1 MAKRVKATR
10 NAGSSTKWRAWSKA
24 DERELKRHSKAK
36 TRVST
41 IARLMKRT
49 PGALRQKAF
58 HLGFGLGHQ
67 QYGPR

>member
-1 MAKRVKATR
+1 MAKRVKKPR
-10 NAGSSTKWRAWSKA
+10 NGRRGTKVRPWSEG

-49 PGALRQKAF
+49 PDALRQKAS
-58 HLGFGLGHQ
+58 HLGFGLGH
-67 QYGPR
+67 RR